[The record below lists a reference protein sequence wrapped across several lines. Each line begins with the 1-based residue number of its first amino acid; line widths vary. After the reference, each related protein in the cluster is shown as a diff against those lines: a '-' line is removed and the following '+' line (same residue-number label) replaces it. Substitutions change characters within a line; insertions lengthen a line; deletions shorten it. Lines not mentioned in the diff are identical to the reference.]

1 MPTAVTRTGSL
12 PVFVRL
18 SVVALSLIVLSCER
32 VPDPVSEP
40 EPDQT
45 PVSETGDLVFEA
57 LDWADV
63 PGWPDLDTGP
73 AMQALQ
79 RSCAALA
86 QMPPGLPMSE
96 RAAITGPVSD
106 WQAVCHESNASDAR
120 AYFESLFVPVRVR
133 TETSETGL
141 LTGYYEPQLDVRR
154 EPDAEFSH
162 PIRARPDDL
171 LMADLGAFSDDLAGQ
186 RIMGRVEGNRF
197 VPYRSR
203 DQIELAESGEPLAWG
218 RPIDVFFLQIQGSG
232 RLVFE
237 DGETV
242 RAAFAAHNGLPY
254 ASIGREL
261 VARGE
266 LELHQASKAGIEAWL
281 EANGPEATAELFS
294 VNRRYIFFGLED
306 LPNPDLG
313 PRGGSGL
320 PLTPM
325 GSIAVDPSFL
335 PYGIPVILGADL
347 PDAPG
352 WHGMLVTQDTGG
364 AITGPLR
371 GDFFYGWGDTAERRA
386 GSTRAEA
393 EWIILLPRAV
403 AERLLP
409 PA

>member
-1 MPTAVTRTGSL
+1 M
-12 PVFVRL
+12 FVRL
-18 SVVALSLIVLSCER
+18 SAIALGLFLLSCER
-32 VPDPVSEP
+32 APEPAPEP
-40 EPDQT
+40 EPEIT
-45 PVSETGDLVFEA
+45 EPPAPVAGDLVFEG
-57 LDWADV
+57 LDWSEV
-63 PGWPDLDTGP
+63 PGWPEMDTGP
-73 AMQALQ
+73 AMAAFG
-79 RSCAALA
+79 RSCAAMGQL
-86 QMPPGLPMSE
+86 PPGLPMSE
-96 RAAITGPVSD
+96 RAPLAGPVGD
-106 WQAVCHESNASDAR
+106 WQAVCRDRDATDPQ
-120 AYFESLFVPVRVR
+120 AFFETRFVPVRVR
-133 TETSETGL
+133 TESAETGL
-141 LTGYYEPQLDVRR
+141 LTGYYEPMLEVRH

-171 LMADLGAFSDDLAGQ
+171 LMADLGAFSEELSGH
-186 RIMGRVEGNRF
+186 RIMGMVDGNRF

-203 DQIELAESGEPLAWG
+203 NQIELAESGEPLAWG

-237 DGETV
+237 GGETV

-281 EANGPEATAELFS
+281 EANGPAATAELFS
-294 VNRRYIFFGLED
+294 INRRYIFFGLEN
-306 LPNPDLG
+306 LPDPDLG

-335 PYGIPVILGADL
+335 PYGVPVILGADL
-347 PDAPG
+347 PDAPA
-352 WHGMLVTQDTGG
+352 WRGMLVTQDTGG
-364 AITGPLR
+364 AITGPMR
-371 GDFFYGWGDTAERRA
+371 GDLFYGWGETAERRA
-386 GSTRAEA
+386 GSTRSQAD
-393 EWIILLPRAV
+393 WIILLPHAV